1 MDIYKIIEENV
12 LSQLENGLIP
22 WRQCYNVRSGGM
34 AFSHSTGLV
43 YSALN
48 QMLLQ
53 APGEYWTFNQAAQN
67 GYSIRKGSKAK
78 KIVFW
83 KVLQYEKE
91 DDGKAKSI
99 PFLKWH
105 NVFHESDIEGLPPR
119 DLGIP
124 QEERNR
130 KNSESIEL
138 ADKVVAE
145 YLAATGIPLV
155 TYDRIPCFSN
165 GSKTIYM
172 PEKCQFSSLHEYYAA
187 LFHEMVHSTKVKI
200 ERKMSYARE
209 ELIAEIGAAYLCG
222 FCNIAQEDVVKNQS
236 SYCAHWLMEIR
247 SGGIKDLIVASSR
260 AEQAVKLILGDKAKE
275 IFGDAPE
282 DKDVGQKESK

>member
-12 LSQLENGLIP
+12 ISQLSNGLVP
-22 WRQCYNVRSGGM
+22 WRKCYEVRCGGM

-43 YSALN
+43 YSTLN
-48 QMLLQ
+48 QFLLQ
-53 APGEYWTFNQAAQN
+53 APGEYWTFNQARQN
-67 GYSIRKGSKAK
+67 GYNVRKGCKAK

-91 DDGKAKSI
+91 NDEKARSI

-124 QEERNR
+124 AEERER
-130 KNSESIEL
+130 KNTESIEL
-138 ADKVVAE
+138 ADKVVTE
-145 YLAATGIPLV
+145 YLRATEIPLV
-155 TYDRIPCFSN
+155 TYDRIPCYSN

-172 PEKCQFSSLHEYYAA
+172 PEKCQFTSLQEYYAA
-187 LFHEMVHSTKVKI
+187 LFHEMVHSTKVSI
-200 ERKMSYARE
+200 ERNMSYARE

-222 FCNIAQEDVVKNQS
+222 FCNIAQEEVVKNQS
-236 SYCAHWLMEIR
+236 SYCAHWLKEIR
-247 SGGIKDLIVASSR
+247 NGSIKDLIVASSR
-260 AEQAVKLILGDKAKE
+260 AEQAVKFILGDKAKE
-275 IFGDAPE
+275 IFGDDAK
-282 DKDVGQKESK
+282 DKDVEQKENE